1 MTPNT
6 NTPDSAQPPQQPWSV
21 EGMTSTERMVTAMG
35 ELGPMLSQVFPDTG
49 ETVGLYATA
58 VVGVHYSSW
67 EIQIQV
73 QATALLDAHMTGKV
87 VGVEGREVY
96 HRGPGNPPTMHYEAW
111 FPALLPISQMRVKV
125 VAAQAVGKG

>member
-1 MTPNT
+1 
-6 NTPDSAQPPQQPWSV
+6 
-21 EGMTSTERMVTAMG
+21 MTSTERMVAAMQ

-73 QATALLDAHMTGKV
+73 QATALLDAHMTGKIV
-87 VGVEGREVY
+87 ACEGREVY

-125 VAAQAVGKG
+125 VAAVAVGKG